1 MNRLLLATLPG
12 VLAAC
17 AGPSA
22 VQMTGSQ
29 PIAPTLSH
37 SAVLT
42 KLDSPW
48 DMAFLPNGTM
58 FFTEKCLGLSVRQP
72 NGTVVK
78 LLGMKDSKG
87 YASTANDLF
96 CEGQAGM
103 AGVAVDPDFASNR
116 FIYVY
121 STSSLT
127 APGTNRLMRL
137 KVNDNITG
145 VSGRVDIIADIQY
158 KPRASDHPF
167 GGPGAH
173 NGGRVRFSP
182 GDGYLYVTTG
192 DTHNGVVPQSPT
204 LIGGKV
210 LRIDRDGKAA
220 PGNGAPAGFDPR
232 IYTYGHR
239 NPQGITFRPG
249 TNQPYTA
256 ENGPWHTDEVTALV
270 PGGNAGWDP
279 RPNVGGRG
287 ACPDN
292 YCGYSPNQMGAVDP
306 KQRSAFMPMTDT
318 KTYPSAMKPAWTNDG
333 LSQGLFTGTFLSGPQ
348 WKGWDGK
355 MIIGF
360 AGIGIH
366 GTPVGN
372 RLDVLDIAADG
383 SSATRTTVNLPMPAA
398 RFRSLVQAPDGS
410 LYVAV
415 DEGSISR
422 LTPN

>member
-1 MNRLLLATLPG
+1 MNRLILGVLPV

-17 AGPSA
+17 GTPSTMNMA
-22 VQMTGSQ
+22 
-29 PIAPTLSH
+29 APQGAAPSLSH
-37 SAVLT
+37 TAVLT

-48 DMAFLPNGTM
+48 DMAFLPDGTM
-58 FFTEKCLGLSVRQP
+58 FFTEKCSGLSVRQP

-78 LLGMKDSKG
+78 LLGMKDAKG
-87 YASTANDLF
+87 YAANASDLF

-103 AGVAVDPDFASNR
+103 MGVAVDPSFASNR
-116 FIYVY
+116 YLYVM
-121 STSSLT
+121 STSSMT
-127 APGTNRLMRL
+127 APGSNRVMRF
-137 KVNDNITG
+137 KVA
-145 VSGRVDIIADIQY
+145 SGNTAVAERTDIVTDIAY

-173 NGGRVRFSP
+173 NGGRIRFNP
-182 GDGYLYVTTG
+182 GDGFLYVTTG
-192 DTHNGVVPQSPT
+192 DTHNGEVPQSPT
-204 LIGGKV
+204 RIGGKV

-239 NPQGITFRPG
+239 NPQGIAFRPG

-279 RPNVGGRG
+279 RPNMAGRG

-306 KQRSAFMPMTDT
+306 KVRSQFMPMTDT
-318 KTYPSAMKPAWTNDG
+318 KTYPNAMKPAWTNDG
-333 LSQGLFTGTFLSGPQ
+333 LSQGMSTGTFLSGPQ
-348 WKGWDGK
+348 WKGWNGS
-355 MIIGF
+355 MIV
-360 AGIGIH
+360 ALTGIGIH

-372 RLDVLDIAADG
+372 RLDVLAISADG
-383 SSATRTTVNLPMPAA
+383 LSATRTTVNLPMPAG
-398 RFRSLVQAPDGS
+398 RFRSLVQGPDGN
-410 LYVAV
+410 LYVAT
-415 DEGSISR
+415 DEGAIAR
-422 LTPN
+422 LTPG